1 MAKSNLI
8 AGLDMGSGKITALA
22 AYYDQERGIIKPVCA
37 KSIPCAGLRGGMV
50 SDIKETSAA
59 VTSAVN
65 YLEKTSEQDLCA
77 LFIALR
83 GEHLESFTNL
93 GSYNISRLD
102 KEIKTDDIEQARLNA
117 ESIEIKS
124 GREIIGT
131 APQGF
136 AIDRQGGI
144 KNPEGM
150 EGSLLE
156 VNLYITTGLSSAL
169 NNLTKAITR
178 PGYRIDGTF
187 YGLMCL
193 AENALS
199 QEEKDIGSLIIDLGG
214 ETISIGLYID
224 GALRYSRDLP
234 FGCDLITHDIARHLR
249 TPLRTAQEIKEKYG
263 LAFPSLLE
271 DEENISVPSLDGS
284 SVNTV
289 KRSFLLEMIC
299 PRVQEFFEKIKT
311 CIDQSGFADYAVI
324 GILTG
329 GGSLMPGMT
338 EQCAQTLGLKE
349 VRRGIAQSDFI
360 EGDSKFF
367 APQYTTA
374 LSLVSYAS
382 KHVLGAQDGSV
393 QVSSKSPVLRG
404 VNKILK
410 IIKNSELF
418 GG

>member
-8 AGLDMGSGKITALA
+8 AGLDIGSGKITALA
-22 AYYDQERGIIKPVCA
+22 ATYDQESGVIKPLAA
-37 KSIPCAGLRGGMV
+37 KCVPCAGLRGGMV

-59 VTSAVN
+59 VTAAVN
-65 YLEKTSEQDLCA
+65 YLEKSCEQDLCA

-102 KEIKTDDIEQARLNA
+102 KEIKPDDIEQARLNA

-124 GREIIGT
+124 GREIVGT
-131 APQGF
+131 APQGY

-144 KNPEGM
+144 TNPEGM

-169 NNLTKAITR
+169 NNLNKAITR

-193 AENALS
+193 AENVLS
-199 QEEKDIGSLIIDLGG
+199 QEEKDIGSLLIDLGG

-234 FGCDLITHDIARHLR
+234 FGCDLITRDIARHLR

-271 DEENISVPSLDGS
+271 DEENIEVPSLDGS

-299 PRVQEFFEKIKT
+299 PRAQEFFEKIKT
-311 CIDQSGFADYAVI
+311 CVDQSGFADYAVI
-324 GILTG
+324 GVLTG

-349 VRRGIAQSDFI
+349 VRRGVVQRDFI
-360 EGDSKFF
+360 EGDAKFF
-367 APQYTTA
+367 AAQYTTA
-374 LSLVSYAS
+374 LSLAAYAA
-382 KHVLGAQDGSV
+382 KHVLGSPETAPQIA
-393 QVSSKSPVLRG
+393 SKSPVLRG
-404 VNKILK
+404 VNKIFRIL
-410 IIKNSELF
+410 KNSDLF